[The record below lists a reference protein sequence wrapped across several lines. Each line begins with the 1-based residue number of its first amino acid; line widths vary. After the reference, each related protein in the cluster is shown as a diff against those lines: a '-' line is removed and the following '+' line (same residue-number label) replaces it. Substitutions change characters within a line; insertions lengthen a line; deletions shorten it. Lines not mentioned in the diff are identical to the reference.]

1 MLHDCVTFE
10 RILAEKNRQG
20 NSTFDRVGRMGRKV
34 NLGCGC
40 EERSDEAI
48 PKYGGRLLRPAKNAG
63 LATTQNKE
71 ARL

>member
-1 MLHDCVTFE
+1 MAPGLQRLE
-10 RILAEKNRQG
+10 LAAEQQA
-20 NSTFDRVGRMGRKV
+20 FLKV
-34 NLGCGC
+34 HTLCLC